1 MIIYI
6 YICIISI
13 SFTCRNHYIYM
24 YIYIHML
31 IVVPLSPLQDPW
43 TMVQLKFRAARAGQ
57 DCCQMGGHR
66 ATLEQR
72 IDPQDSE
79 NKMFS
84 FPKASRCKSAKCLVN
99 FIAHYVHMQTL
110 ERIWTR
116 ITCAAHMSLTGKP
129 NITKLCEQ
137 QQNMFNW
144 PKGCDHNLIR

>member
-1 MIIYI
+1 
-6 YICIISI
+6 
-13 SFTCRNHYIYM
+13 M
-24 YIYIHML
+24 YIYIYTHAHSCSSFTAAGSL
-31 IVVPLSPLQDPW
+31 N
-43 TMVQLKFRAARAGQ
+43 QLKFRAARAGQ
-57 DCCQMGGHR
+57 VCCQMGGRR
-66 ATLEQR
+66 ATLEQQ